1 MSIPP
6 TGFFFGF
13 LLCFA
18 LGGHALATTNLHA
31 DSLDSQRAE
40 SIRLLSELIRI
51 RSTSGHEGMVGRY
64 LAGYCK
70 QAGLQVSIF
79 SEADSAYNFAASL
92 YPLGSGR
99 PNIVLLN
106 HLDVVAA
113 ADSVAWAVP
122 PFSGL
127 VTDSCIW
134 GRGALDMKG
143 MAVMQLMAL
152 VAQAAQ
158 VEGKPNALP
167 YNVTMLCVSGEET
180 GGTTG
185 AAMITKQYLELL
197 KPAVVYGEGGSGL
210 TGAVPGKP
218 SLTMYTVSVAEKSN
232 MWLQL
237 QLKFRGHGHGAAAP
251 INYPNRD
258 MIKALNKLADVESNI
273 KFIKT
278 TKRMFRQFGKI
289 IGGLQG
295 FVLSHADWWIFRPAL
310 RNLLRTEPDLKSLLT
325 NTATLTHLSNP
336 PGPVNQIAQEATALL
351 DCRLLPGTNRKK
363 FLRDVKYG
371 LFEPRFKITILNEN
385 PESEESSVT
394 AAGYLAIKEA
404 CETTDQGAAVI
415 PILFPGSTDNNYF
428 RAAGI
433 NVYGLTPIRTSR
445 ALLETI
451 HGADERIPLPEL
463 ARGIH
468 FYKALIANLMKRKL

>member
-1 MSIPP
+1 MSLPLK
-6 TGFFFGF
+6 GFFFGF
-13 LLCFA
+13 LLCIAF
-18 LGGHALATTNLHA
+18 GQQVLAKTSHTL
-31 DSLDSQRAE
+31 DSLDSQRTE
-40 SIRLLSELIRI
+40 SIRLLSALIKI
-51 RSTSGHEGMVGRY
+51 QSTSGREGAVGRY
-64 LAGYCK
+64 IAAYCK
-70 QAGLQVSIF
+70 QAGLQVQMF
-79 SEADSAYNFAASL
+79 SEADSSYNFAASL
-92 YPLGSGR
+92 FPLSAGK
-99 PNIVLLN
+99 PNVVLLN

-113 ADSVAWAVP
+113 ADTLAWTVP

-127 VTDSCIW
+127 VTDSCVW

-152 VAQAAQ
+152 KAQL
-158 VEGKPNALP
+158 ESNPSTLP

-185 AAMITKQYLELL
+185 AEIVTKKYLDIL
-197 KPAVVYGEGGSGL
+197 KPIVVYGEGGSGL

-218 SLTMYTVSVAEKSN
+218 NLTMYTVSVAEKSN

-278 TKRMFRQFGKI
+278 TKRMFKQFGKI
-289 IGGLQG
+289 IGGFNG

-310 RNLLRTEPDLKSLLT
+310 RKLLRTEPNLKSLLT

-394 AAGYLAIKEA
+394 AAGYLALKEA
-404 CETTDQGAAVI
+404 CEAVDQGAAVI

-428 RAAGI
+428 RAKGI
-433 NVYGLTPIRTSR
+433 NVYGLTPIHTSR

-451 HGADERIPLPEL
+451 HGADERIPLTEL

-468 FYKALIANLMKRKL
+468 FYKALIESLMKKDLKQ